1 MQQPEVVESAF
12 TAATTG
18 TQRAINDLNANI
30 MKKVDEIY
38 VDKMCHKSTITQLFG
53 VNKNFENKDEEMAP
67 TKDNE
72 CQTVIFKNFANTQT
86 DEGSFAISEHH
97 YYA

>member
-53 VNKNFENKDEEMAP
+53 VNKNFENKDEKMAP

-72 CQTVIFKNFANTQT
+72 C
-86 DEGSFAISEHH
+86 
-97 YYA
+97 

>member
-72 CQTVIFKNFANTQT
+72 C
-86 DEGSFAISEHH
+86 
-97 YYA
+97 

>member
-53 VNKNFENKDEEMAP
+53 VNKNFENKDEIMAP

-72 CQTVIFKNFANTQT
+72 C
-86 DEGSFAISEHH
+86 
-97 YYA
+97 